1 MLGLLTCLETYET
14 YKTYET
20 EFLLY
25 YYTRSFIS
33 CNFIDPRFKI
43 FCIYI
48 FDQKTVSLFT
58 EEGISRKVYKF
69 ISVCYTLFSTLHYG
83 KQLMK
88 QALRSQM

>member
-1 MLGLLTCLETYET
+1 MKLTKLMKQSFYCIILYLLLVVTLLTPR
-14 YKTYET
+14 
-20 EFLLY
+20 EF
-25 YYTRSFIS
+25 R
-33 CNFIDPRFKI
+33 I

-58 EEGISRKVYKF
+58 EEGISRKAYKF